1 MHRRAGSSGF
11 RYFTYSSSIPS
22 YWSIVDLYGHM
33 PRSQVMPLSEEHRR
47 NRSKNLT
54 MLGILVAVA
63 VLFFVVTLVKLTG
76 G

>member
-1 MHRRAGSSGF
+1 M
-11 RYFTYSSSIPS
+11 
-22 YWSIVDLYGHM
+22 L
-33 PRSQVMPLSEEHRR
+33 RSQTVPLSEEHRR

-54 MLGILVAVA
+54 MLGVLLAVA